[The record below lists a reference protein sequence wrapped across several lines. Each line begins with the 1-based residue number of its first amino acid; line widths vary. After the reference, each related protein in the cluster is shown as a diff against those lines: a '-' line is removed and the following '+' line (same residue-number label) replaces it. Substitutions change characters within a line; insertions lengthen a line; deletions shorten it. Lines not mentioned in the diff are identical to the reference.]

1 MRLALCPYV
10 SLAPSFSR
18 VQRDYSL
25 HLTLSPP
32 HLSPA
37 TFRREYADL
46 AP

>member
-1 MRLALCPYV
+1 MRLAFCPYG
-10 SLAPSFSR
+10 SLALSLSL
-18 VQRDYSL
+18 VQL
-25 HLTLSPP
+25 HLTQSPP